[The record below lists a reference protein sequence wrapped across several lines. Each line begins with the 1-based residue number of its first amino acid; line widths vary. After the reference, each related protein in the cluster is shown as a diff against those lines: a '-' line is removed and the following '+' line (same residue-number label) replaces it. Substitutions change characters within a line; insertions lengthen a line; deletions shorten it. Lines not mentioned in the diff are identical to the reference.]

1 MKLYFLLLLPILVF
15 SQSHVDSIP
24 HNLDTISQWD
34 FKIDYSVKNT
44 SDSIKPL
51 AVLHFFRKEHLFLIS
66 SDHKQKSKWTPEI
79 NFSIYKMSDIEKCKF
94 QSVKTKALSS
104 CISTNIGGDIHLIG
118 NYILLNE
125 DPCVNC
131 LNPKTEIDYCRPII
145 KYLLSNIIISNDS
158 TFLDIEN
165 QIRLK
170 LNFSN

>member
-1 MKLYFLLLLPILVF
+1 
-15 SQSHVDSIP
+15 
-24 HNLDTISQWD
+24 
-34 FKIDYSVKNT
+34 
-44 SDSIKPL
+44 
-51 AVLHFFRKEHLFLIS
+51 
-66 SDHKQKSKWTPEI
+66 EI